1 VEKTTHD
8 VLKPGSRVFLI
19 LILIGLVIS
28 ALPVSSQAVKST
40 PSRQAAMDAFT
51 SGMYDKALGEF
62 TELLKIYTRDP
73 LYRYYS
79 GVCLVKLERDPL
91 NAVELLQHSYQGS
104 GLARSVPQDV
114 LFWLARA
121 QHQAGQFAAAA
132 NNYGQF
138 SAKAGRRTAREYNVA
153 EYIRQCNERRGEL
166 TVLTME
172 QKIRQAVPDEAP
184 VPVAAPAATATATAN
199 KPVTATKS
207 DPKPEKL
214 PSGYDRVLREAL
226 DYQVR
231 ADSLQNLAAAGK
243 KQLAGKSAA
252 QRALSEREIA
262 DLEQLSAYWQRMAD
276 QRYNEAR
283 AMVNE
288 KSPGEEPVKTQ
299 PARQPV
305 AVPDKTTPVTKPEPE
320 PVRPA
325 VQSNAPEQA
334 ELFSIFEVVTKPTYG
349 PGDNITL
356 NPDIPAGL
364 IYRIQLA
371 VFRNP
376 VAPSVFKGITPLYGF
391 TRSGT
396 DLTIYYAGMFRR
408 AADATRAVTTVRQ
421 MGFRD
426 AFVVALL
433 DGRAVSAE
441 RAAILEKEWGNV
453 SLVPAAVEPADSP
466 ENSEP
471 PTLSFRVEAVRSAK
485 PLKDDMVETIRVI
498 AGSRGLDIYA
508 TEDDKIAYLIG
519 KFITF
524 ESASEYAGL
533 LVRNGYRE
541 ARVVAWLGTREIDL
555 DVARQLF
562 ERPE

>member
-1 VEKTTHD
+1 MEKTTHD

-19 LILIGLVIS
+19 LILIGLVVS

-40 PSRQAAMDAFT
+40 PSRQAAMDAF
-51 SGMYDKALGEF
+51 SRGVYEEALSEF

-153 EYIRQCNERRGEL
+153 VYIRQCNERRGEL

-184 VPVAAPAATATATAN
+184 VPVAAPAVTAN
-199 KPVTATKS
+199 KPVPATKS

-325 VQSNAPEQA
+325 VQSNAPKQA

-376 VAPSVFKGITPLYGF
+376 VAPSVFKGITPVYGF

-433 DGRAVSAE
+433 DGRAVSAD
-441 RAAILEKEWGNV
+441 RATILEKEWGNV

-524 ESASEYAGL
+524 ESASEYADL